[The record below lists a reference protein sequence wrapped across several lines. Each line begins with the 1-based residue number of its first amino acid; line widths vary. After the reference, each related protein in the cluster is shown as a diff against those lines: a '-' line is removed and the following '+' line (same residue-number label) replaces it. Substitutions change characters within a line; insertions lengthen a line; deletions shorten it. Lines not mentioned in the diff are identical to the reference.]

1 MFGLNFIAFD
11 DDMDFHVQIVCNF
24 YYDIFSTVTFYLS
37 VYLLKCSLNE
47 FLLLFVFNLYAYLCK
62 WHNFLDVFFL
72 LRGEKGKVNS
82 QGNFECGFWLGYL
95 KFLTIKIEWHF
106 SLDSSSPRSN
116 LKFSDLENFEEK
128 NEILAFSALSFSIVW
143 RRKA

>member
-62 WHNFLDVFFL
+62 WHNFFGCSVSIAG
-72 LRGEKGKVNS
+72 GEGKS
-82 QGNFECGFWLGYL
+82 E
-95 KFLTIKIEWHF
+95 
-106 SLDSSSPRSN
+106 
-116 LKFSDLENFEEK
+116 
-128 NEILAFSALSFSIVW
+128 
-143 RRKA
+143 